1 MEQKKVNS
9 FGGFAILALYLV
21 SMAFS
26 IVTPAMATFAAKW
39 GAEYS
44 QWISLISTLPTLFI
58 VVGTFLAGALM
69 GKRMKYRTLAILA
82 SVIALI
88 GGTAPALFDNF
99 FLMLGCRALFGLG
112 MGLMAPLGNA
122 LILGLYEGQKQAS
135 MLGYGTLCMNVGG
148 IAMQLLG
155 GTLAGSG
162 ANGWQLVFWAHLL
175 LIISLVMALFL
186 PEPAALEEKAAE
198 TGKKE
203 PMGKMIY
210 VIAAII
216 FFYNL
221 FVFPVMM
228 YISILFEQRNAG
240 GAAAA
245 SVALSLYT
253 VAGAVAGSLF
263 GTLFSKAS
271 RYILSLGFLC
281 AGAGMALILI
291 GQSGFLM
298 TAGLVIAGFGFSCFF
313 PAFMAWAGMATPP
326 ATVAAASSFILA
338 LMNLSGFVSSFYISA
353 LNAIAGDNYL
363 VVMIII
369 AAVYD
374 IVCGAIFF
382 VATPFKKQA

>member
-1 MEQKKVNS
+1 MEQKKVN
-9 FGGFAILALYLV
+9 GLGAFAILAMYLV

-39 GAEYS
+39 GEYA

-58 VVGTFLAGALM
+58 VIGTFAAGAIM
-69 GKRMKYRTLAILA
+69 GKKIKYRTLAIVA
-82 SVIALI
+82 SVIALT
-88 GGTAPALFDNF
+88 GGILPALFDNF
-99 FLMLGCRALFGLG
+99 FLMLACRAVFGFG

-122 LILGLYEGQKQAS
+122 LILGLYEGQKQAG
-135 MLGYGTLCMNVGG
+135 MLGYGTLCMNAGG
-148 IAMQLLG
+148 IALQLLG

-162 ANGWQLVFWAHLL
+162 DRGWQLVFWAHLFL
-175 LIISLVMALFL
+175 VVSLVMALFL
-186 PEPAALEEKAAE
+186 PEPAAPEVKAEA
-198 TGKKE
+198 GKKE

-221 FVFPVMM
+221 FAFPVMM
-228 YISILFEQRNAG
+228 YISVLFEQRNAG

-253 VAGAVAGSLF
+253 VAGVVAGSLF
-263 GTLFSKAS
+263 GVLFGKAS
-271 RYILSLGFLC
+271 RFILSLGFLC
-281 AGAGMALILI
+281 AGAGMALILV
-291 GQSGFLM
+291 GQSGVLM

-326 ATVAAASSFILA
+326 ATVAAASAFILA

-353 LNAIAGDNYL
+353 MTAIAGENYL
-363 VVMIII
+363 IAMILVAI
-369 AAVYD
+369 VYD
-374 IVCGAIFF
+374 IACGVIFF
-382 VATPFKKQA
+382 VATPFKQKA